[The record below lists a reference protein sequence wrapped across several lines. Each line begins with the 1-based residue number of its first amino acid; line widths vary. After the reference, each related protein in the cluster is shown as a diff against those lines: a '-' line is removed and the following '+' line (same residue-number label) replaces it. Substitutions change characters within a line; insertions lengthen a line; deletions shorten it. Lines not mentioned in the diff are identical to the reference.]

1 MLIVLLALQFGTATL
16 GLWMAEWE
24 KAFFDMLQTR
34 QGDLAGNLFR
44 FAGIVS
50 AFAVAG
56 FATSYLSS
64 TLALRWRAWLNE
76 DYSRRWM
83 AWRRYY
89 RIERGGS
96 LDNPDQRI
104 AEDLDLLPRGI
115 LGLVTGFTFA
125 VVSLVQFSA
134 LLMTLSA
141 PVRLSLFGQTFVL
154 PGDMVIWGFLYAV
167 GTSVLVVFVG
177 RPIVTRTMRQQH
189 YEADYRF
196 ELIHVRRNAEQIAFT
211 RAEPVELSNLAARFA
226 TLRRNMHGLIL
237 ATTNLGVVQGLI
249 SQLTPM
255 TPILLMLPRYFAG
268 RMTIGD
274 VMQGRNA
281 FNQMSGAL
289 SWFMQ
294 SYGSI
299 ATQIAIIRR
308 LRAFDAAL
316 ALPPSDDTADLEISE
331 CTEPALLAR
340 DLAVRLPSGQPL
352 VAVPEWRVET
362 GERWVVR
369 GPSGAG
375 KSTLL
380 RVIAGLWPDATGQIA
395 HLPQAGMMFL
405 PQRAYFPIGSLRA
418 AMAFPATADDF
429 ASSDLKAAL
438 GRFNLGHLEGRLD
451 EVAPWTDVLSPG
463 EQQRLAF
470 VRVLLRRPALLVMD
484 EATSAL
490 DAGNAALAYDTVL
503 ETLPNITMIS
513 VVHDDK
519 LEAYHTHLLHLAD
532 GIARPATLRS

>member
-1 MLIVLLALQFGTATL
+1 
-16 GLWMAEWE
+16 
-24 KAFFDMLQTR
+24 
-34 QGDLAGNLFR
+34 
-44 FAGIVS
+44 
-50 AFAVAG
+50 
-56 FATSYLSS
+56 
-64 TLALRWRAWLNE
+64 
-76 DYSRRWM
+76 
-83 AWRRYY
+83 
-89 RIERGGS
+89 
-96 LDNPDQRI
+96 
-104 AEDLDLLPRGI
+104 
-115 LGLVTGFTFA
+115 
-125 VVSLVQFSA
+125 
-134 LLMTLSA
+134 
-141 PVRLSLFGQTFVL
+141 
-154 PGDMVIWGFLYAV
+154 
-167 GTSVLVVFVG
+167 
-177 RPIVTRTMRQQH
+177 
-189 YEADYRF
+189 
-196 ELIHVRRNAEQIAFT
+196 
-211 RAEPVELSNLAARFA
+211 
-226 TLRRNMHGLIL
+226 
-237 ATTNLGVVQGLI
+237 
-249 SQLTPM
+249 M

-395 HLPQAGMMFL
+395 HLPQGGHDVSAAAGLFPDPVRCVPHWLFRLLQMPL
-405 PQRAYFPIGSLRA
+405 PPRTSRQRSA
-418 AMAFPATADDF
+418 A
-429 ASSDLKAAL
+429 SILGIWKA
-438 GRFNLGHLEGRLD
+438 GWT

-503 ETLPNITMIS
+503 ETLPNMTMIS
-513 VVHDDK
+513 VVHDDA

-532 GIARPATLRS
+532 GIARPATAALLKLPPPPTTGRTPMSNLITNATDADFDAVLAADNRPVLLDFWADWCGPCKALAPTLADLAEDFVDELRVVKIDIVANPETAARFGVQSIPLLMVMQGGEEKGRLLGAQSRARLTAFVEGHLA